1 MSKRQTTREHIL
13 TTAFDVASTEGLDSL
28 TIGQLAKAA
37 GMSKSGVFSHFNS
50 KENLQVAVIEFAGQL
65 FVERVIQPAR
75 IEAPDSIE
83 KKLRVLLKH
92 WLEWNQ
98 SFQGSCMFLD
108 AWKDKANADSPLQ
121 SALQAL
127 TRHWLEYLAVQID
140 KAKSQGEFKPSLD
153 TWQGVYRL
161 YGNYLSCHLFHS
173 LALETDDRQRF
184 WQGIEDMFTEW
195 RV

>member
-1 MSKRQTTREHIL
+1 MNKRQATREHIL
-13 TTAFDVASTEGLDSL
+13 ATAFDVASTDGLDSL
-28 TIGQLAKAA
+28 TIGQLAKAV

-50 KENLQVAVIEFAGQL
+50 KENLQVAVLEFAGKM

-75 IEAPDSIE
+75 IDAPDNIE
-83 KKLRVLLKH
+83 QKLRILLKH

-108 AWKDKANADSPLQ
+108 AWKDNVETDSTIQ
-121 SALQAL
+121 IALQAL
-127 TRHWLEYLAVQID
+127 TRRWLDYLASQID
-140 KAKSQGEFKPSLD
+140 KAKARNEFKPALD

-161 YGNYLSCHLFHS
+161 YGIYLSSHLFRS
-173 LALETDDRQRF
+173 LSLETDDHQRF
-184 WQGIEDMFTEW
+184 WCGIEEIFTEW